1 MRALDRMTSV
11 LTAVAASPEG
21 LTVTEL
27 AQEAGLSLPTV
38 SRIARDLAEAGLLS
52 RLGETGS
59 FRLGPKLISMAYSPG
74 AYSSLL
80 DLVTPT
86 LHELRD
92 ITGETTSVHV
102 PVGDKRLCLRDVP
115 GVHEVRR
122 VIPPGLTL
130 PLHVGATGIALL
142 AHLPKPD
149 QDRHLNSLQPDLR
162 QEVASRIEQASQQG
176 WTMADGALLDDV
188 AAMAAPVTSQGRAV
202 AVVSVS
208 GPSSRLTTER
218 MREFSEDLLRCAKAA
233 SDALSPEND
242 S

>member
-27 AQEAGLSLPTV
+27 AQEAELSLPTV

-80 DLVTPT
+80 DLITPT

-92 ITGETTSVHV
+92 LTEETTSVHV
-102 PVGDKRLCLRDVP
+102 PLGDKRLCLRDVP
-115 GVHEVRR
+115 GLHEVRR

-142 AHLPKPD
+142 AHLPEPDRARYLTSLKPE
-149 QDRHLNSLQPDLR
+149 LR
-162 QEVASRIEQASQQG
+162 RDVVAQIETANRDG
-176 WTMADGALLDDV
+176 WAMADGALRNDV
-188 AAMAAPVTSQGRAV
+188 AAMAAPVTSQGRAI
-202 AVVSVS
+202 AVLSVS
-208 GPSSRLTTER
+208 GPNSRLTPER
-218 MREFSEDLLRCAKAA
+218 MHQLSTDLLRCAAAA
-233 SDALSPEND
+233 SSALNPENP
-242 S
+242 